1 MNKENTNELFLWVLP
16 IDCNNKVVVI
26 FSFFYFSDKSV
37 HDFHTVFIVQQPNNV
52 KKLHVSGFRISTWNQ
67 VNNNKHLTN
76 ISSVLSTGHCAKI
89 LT

>member
-37 HDFHTVFIVQQPNNV
+37 YGFHTVFIVQQPNDV

-76 ISSVLSTGHCAKI
+76 ISSVLSTRHCAKI